1 MALVEFPPP
10 PLHPQ
15 EAMRQATLDALA
27 ILDTPPD
34 REFDAITHAARALF
48 GCKMALVSLV
58 DRDRQWFK
66 SRCGLDTSETP
77 RDVAFCQ
84 HVIALDRPLVVTD
97 ATRDVRFAMNP
108 LVTDGPKIRFYAGV
122 PLRIVRPDGN
132 GERYPVGTLCIIDD
146 KPRDFASAA
155 LAQLSELAG
164 VIETLLDVRLSEQAA
179 RRLGEAQRRALDALD
194 IMQRQFRQAERMA
207 KIGSW
212 RLPLSTRRVQ
222 WSAETYAIHAL
233 EPADS
238 ESVERAIEFYAPYER
253 AKIAYALER
262 AVEHGE
268 PYDLELDFSDN
279 DGTAKRVRCKGE
291 LEMRDGEPVAL
302 IGVIQ
307 DVTERWM
314 MEQRLRQI
322 ANTDELTRLA
332 NRPALLAYLD
342 DQLDRGTPLA
352 LLLIDLDN
360 FKAVNDRCGH
370 AAGDDLLRLMASRLH
385 APYLAG
391 SFAARLG
398 GDEFV
403 MVLTAPEALDNLDT
417 LLARLLSNLR
427 HRAIDADGPIHTGAT
442 IGAAYRIAGEGRSA
456 LMARA
461 DAALYR
467 AKAAGRGCGAIA
479 GAENRLITPAD
490 RAAHL
495 RAVG

>member
-1 MALVEFPPP
+1 MDLVEIPTV

-15 EAMRQATLDALA
+15 EDARQATLDALA

-34 REFDAITHAARALF
+34 REFDAITNAAARLF
-48 GCKMALVSLV
+48 GCKIALVSLV

-66 SRCGLDTSETP
+66 SRCGLDTSETG

-84 HVIALDRPLVVTD
+84 HVIALDRPLVVPD
-97 ATRDVRFAMNP
+97 ATKDVRFAMNP
-108 LVTDGPKIRFYAGV
+108 LVTDGPKIRFYAGI
-122 PLRIVRPDGN
+122 PLRVVRPDNN
-132 GERYPVGTLCIIDD
+132 GARYPVGTLCIIDD
-146 KPRDFASAA
+146 KQHDFGSEQ

-164 VIETLLDVRLSEQAA
+164 VIEALLDVRLAEQAA
-179 RRLGEAQRRALDALD
+179 RKLGEAQRRALDSLD
-194 IMQRQFRQAERMA
+194 VMQRLFRQAERMA
-207 KIGSW
+207 KLGSW

-233 EPADS
+233 TPADS

-253 AKIAYALER
+253 HKIAGALER
-262 AVEHGE
+262 AIEDGT
-268 PYDLELDFSDN
+268 PYDLELDFTDAT
-279 DGTAKRVRCKGE
+279 GKAKRVRCLGE
-291 LEMRDGEPVAL
+291 LEMRDDEPVAL
-302 IGVIQ
+302 VGVIQ

-314 MEQRLRQI
+314 MEQQLRQL

-332 NRPALLAYLD
+332 SRSAFNTYID
-342 DQLDRGTPLA
+342 DQIGHDGPLA

-360 FKAVNDRCGH
+360 FKTVNDRCGH
-370 AAGDDLLRLMASRLH
+370 AAGDDLLRLMASRLQ

-403 MVLTAPEALDNLDT
+403 MVLTAPEALDNLDH
-417 LLARLLSNLR
+417 LLARLLGNLH
-427 HRAIDADGPIHTGAT
+427 HRMRDAGGSIHTGAT
-442 IGAAYRIAGEGRSA
+442 IGAARLIAGENRSA

-467 AKAAGRGCGAIA
+467 AKAAGRGCAVVA
-479 GAENRLITPAD
+479 GAEECVIPPAD
-490 RAAHL
+490 RTTHL